1 MLIDT
6 QVKEKYLFYTIIS
19 RRDEIG
25 RRARLKIWWSL
36 LRVGSTPTAGNKLKL
51 KQNKSQF
58 VVIIMGVD
66 AEFRREYLER
76 KTAGML
82 F

>member
-1 MLIDT
+1 MELSPFKSVLKKVTFLICVYKNLQLLIDT

-36 LRVGSTPTAGNKLKL
+36 LRVGSTPTAGNK
-51 KQNKSQF
+51 
-58 VVIIMGVD
+58 I
-66 AEFRREYLER
+66 
-76 KTAGML
+76 
-82 F
+82 